1 MLALCLLLAVEATL
15 THVATGNDAS
25 NAKNR
30 PVTKVINLLK
40 DMQAQL
46 EKEAE
51 EDEETYEKVACWCE
65 TNDKEKTAA
74 IAEAEAR
81 ITDLTSTIEELT
93 ATSARL
99 NTEIKNLEAEIAKNQ
114 EALDKAT
121 AMRQKELAEFNEEEK
136 DMLQSIGALKSAIVV
151 LSKHHPESL
160 AQVPSETLL
169 NMAAVIDHQ
178 FKKHAFMLKQT
189 VTPSQRKAI
198 AAFVQSPG
206 DYFDAEPTF
215 KQSYAPQSGQI
226 FGILKQMKETFES
239 NLSTS
244 QKEEL
249 AAQDAYEQLKT
260 AKLAEIAA
268 AKKQVDT
275 KTVELAETDEKC
287 ATAKEDLESTKDAL
301 SADEKFLM
309 DLKEK
314 CKQTDEEMAE
324 RTKTRNE
331 EIAAVSEAISIL
343 NDDDAHDM
351 FSKTLGFTQVNAVL
365 NKSKRSRREAVAILK
380 DVAKKSGSAEIAM
393 LAATAQLDAF
403 TKVIA
408 AIDEMVVG
416 IEKQKADEIK
426 HRDFCIADLAQN
438 EKATAVGTDEKGDI
452 EAKIAD
458 LKSTIDTLKTDIG
471 TKKAEVAEMEV
482 QAKRAGEDREAENA
496 EFQATV
502 ADQRATQEI
511 LNKALA
517 RLQAFYEKKEEAFLQ
532 SKHKALQT
540 PGAAAPP
547 PPPGF
552 KEYSTSSGAGG
563 VLAMLKGIIND
574 AKNME
579 REAIMAE
586 SDAQNAYESFLK
598 NTNDSIKAAQK
609 ALVMMGEDQAKAES
623 DLVQAESDLKAT
635 LTELE
640 GLAKYAAQLH
650 QSCDFVMENFEI
662 RQTAMDQEVEAL
674 RQAKSVLSGADFS

>member
-1 MLALCLLLAVEATL
+1 MHKKQFLPALSQKQHDAVTAFL
-15 THVATGNDAS
+15 QQPVAA
-25 NAKNR
+25 
-30 PVTKVINLLK
+30 
-40 DMQAQL
+40 
-46 EKEAE
+46 
-51 EDEETYEKVACWCE
+51 
-65 TNDKEKTAA
+65 
-74 IAEAEAR
+74 
-81 ITDLTSTIEELT
+81 
-93 ATSARL
+93 
-99 NTEIKNLEAEIAKNQ
+99 
-114 EALDKAT
+114 
-121 AMRQKELAEFNEEEK
+121 
-136 DMLQSIGALKSAIVV
+136 
-151 LSKHHPESL
+151 
-160 AQVPSETLL
+160 
-169 NMAAVIDHQ
+169 
-178 FKKHAFMLKQT
+178 
-189 VTPSQRKAI
+189 
-198 AAFVQSPG
+198 
-206 DYFDAEPTF
+206 
-215 KQSYAPQSGQI
+215 QSYAPQSGQI

-249 AAQDAYEQLKT
+249 AAQDAYEQLKA

-275 KTVELAETDEKC
+275 KTVELAE
-287 ATAKEDLESTKDAL
+287 
-301 SADEKFLM
+301 ADEKFAM

-365 NKSKRSRREAVAILK
+365 DVSKSKRRHAIAILT
-380 DVAKKSGSAEIAM
+380 DAAKKSGNAEIAM

-482 QAKRAGEDREAENA
+482 QAKHAGEDREAENA

>member
-1 MLALCLLLAVEATL
+1 LDTTDKE
-15 THVATGNDAS
+15 
-25 NAKNR
+25 R
-30 PVTKVINLLK
+30 PVAKVIRLLK
-40 DMQAQL
+40 DMQATLQ
-46 EKEAE
+46 KEGE
-51 EDEETYEKVACWCE
+51 QDQEIYEKLACWCE
-65 TNDKEKTAA
+65 GNDKEKTAA
-74 IAEAEAR
+74 IAIAEKA
-81 ITDLTSTIEELT
+81 IEELTTTIEELT
-93 ATSARL
+93 AKSERL
-99 NTEIKNLEAEIAKNQ
+99 SGEIATLKDDIAKAQ
-114 EALDKAT
+114 DALNKAT
-121 AMRQKELAEFNEEEK
+121 AIRTEELASFNTEEK
-136 DMLQSIGALKSAIVV
+136 DMMQSIQAMKNAIMV
-151 LSKHHPESL
+151 LSKHHEMPAEALVSVASVL
-160 AQVPSETLL
+160 RHHMHKMHVSQKQSD
-169 NMAAVIDHQ
+169 AVT
-178 FKKHAFMLKQT
+178 AFLQQ
-189 VTPSQRKAI
+189 P
-198 AAFVQSPG
+198 AAFLEQPV
-206 DYFDAEPTF
+206 AA
-215 KQSYAPQSGQI
+215 QSYAPQSGQI

-249 AAQDAYEQLKT
+249 AAQDAYEQLKS

-598 NTNDSIKAAQK
+598 NTNESIKAAHK
-609 ALVMMGEDQAKAES
+609 ALVMMGEDQAKGES
-623 DLVQAESDLKAT
+623 DLVQSESDLKST

>member
-1 MLALCLLLAVEATL
+1 MRCVLALLALVGATL
-15 THVATGNDAS
+15 L
-25 NAKNR
+25 KQEKER

-40 DMQAQL
+40 DMQKQL
-46 EKEAE
+46 KEE
-51 EDEETYEKVACWCE
+51 METDQEVYDKLACWCE
-65 TNDKEKTAA
+65 TNDKEKTEAVD
-74 IAEAEAR
+74 IAQKR
-81 ITDLTSTIEELT
+81 ITGLVSDIEELT
-93 ATSARL
+93 GKSARL
-99 NTEIKNLEAEIAKNQ
+99 TTEIKTLGEEIEKNQ
-114 EALDKAT
+114 EALNKAT
-121 AMRQKELAEFNEEEK
+121 AIRTKELAEFNAEEK
-136 DMLQSIGALKSAIVV
+136 DMMQSIQALKNAVVV
-151 LSKHHPESL
+151 LGKHHEMPAESL
-160 AQVPSETLL
+160 AQVASI
-169 NMAAVIDHQ
+169 M
-178 FKKHAFMLKQT
+178 KHHLSSKHLQGTISPTQKESITAFLQQ
-189 VTPSQRKAI
+189 PAG
-198 AAFVQSPG
+198 F
-206 DYFDAEPTF
+206 
-215 KQSYAPQSGQI
+215 QSYAPASGQI

-249 AAQDAYEQLKT
+249 AAQDEYEQLKA
-260 AKLAEIAA
+260 AKLSEIKA
-268 AKKQVDT
+268 AKTQVET
-275 KTVELAETDEKC
+275 KMVELADTDEKC

-301 SADEKFLM
+301 SADEKFLL

-314 CKQTDEEMAE
+314 CKQTDEEMAA

-343 NDDDAHDM
+343 NADDAHDM

-365 NKSKRSRREAVAILK
+365 DVSKRQRRQAVAILK
-380 DVAKKSGSAEIAM
+380 DAAKKSGSAEMAM
-393 LAATAQLDAF
+393 LAATAGLDAF

-408 AIDEMVVG
+408 AIDEMVTA
-416 IEKQKADEIK
+416 ITTQKADEIK
-426 HRDFCIADLAQN
+426 HRDFCIADLAEN

-458 LKSTIDTLKTDIG
+458 LKTTIDTLKKDIG

-482 QAKRAGEDREAENA
+482 QSKRAGEDREAENA
-496 EFQATV
+496 EFQETV

-517 RLQAFYEKKEEAFLQ
+517 RLEAFYAKKEEAFLQ
-532 SKHKALQT
+532 AKHKQT

-552 KEYSTSSGAGG
+552 SDYQNSSGAGG
-563 VLAMLKGIIND
+563 VVAMLKGIIND

-586 SDAQNAYESFLK
+586 SDAQAAYESFLK
-598 NTNDSIKAAQK
+598 NTNESIKAAQK

-623 DLVQAESDLKAT
+623 DLVLSESDLKSTMTT
-635 LTELE
+635 LED
-640 GLAKYAAQLH
+640 LAKYAAQLH

-662 RQTAMDQEVEAL
+662 RQAAMDQEVEAL